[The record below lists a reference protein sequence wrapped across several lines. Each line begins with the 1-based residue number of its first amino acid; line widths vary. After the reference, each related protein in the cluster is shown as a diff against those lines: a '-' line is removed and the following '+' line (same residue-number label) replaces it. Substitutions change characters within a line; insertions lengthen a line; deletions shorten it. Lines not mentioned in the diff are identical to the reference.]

1 MGAEERKFRLKCLV
15 RNRGWLLRVF
25 VKNGWEGMHDERV
38 VMGTECWANTMPWAA
53 MDDGERVEGES
64 EDVGVVS
71 RVGGLGMREGD
82 EESRVEG
89 TAKEEGV
96 PRSLILSL
104 FPSQTAGDASDAV
117 EERERKGSCGWGE
130 GGVLVRAGERER
142 EKSGEGE
149 RGDGDGGGC
158 FSSSAL
164 AVSSTLR
171 GAKREEVAAA
181 RRGFEACCVLVL
193 CGVSGD
199 CTAGGEGE
207 GDEKGERIVIRGEV
221 GGEVRRRGETGR
233 MGVTRRMVSVGLD
246 GCEEEGEED
255 SEEGMDDGDSVQGMG
270 IVEGEVDTSE
280 VGMRGMLM
288 MTRDVVITL
297 LRVVM
302 RDCRLYA
309 KGGGIGARGVR
320 VAGVR

>member
-1 MGAEERKFRLKCLV
+1 
-15 RNRGWLLRVF
+15 
-25 VKNGWEGMHDERV
+25 
-38 VMGTECWANTMPWAA
+38 
-53 MDDGERVEGES
+53 
-64 EDVGVVS
+64 
-71 RVGGLGMREGD
+71 
-82 EESRVEG
+82 
-89 TAKEEGV
+89 
-96 PRSLILSL
+96 
-104 FPSQTAGDASDAV
+104 
-117 EERERKGSCGWGE
+117 
-130 GGVLVRAGERER
+130 LVRAGERER

-207 GDEKGERIVIRGEV
+207 GDEKGERIV
-221 GGEVRRRGETGR
+221 